1 MSMAPSQLGAFTR
14 SSPDQPYANI
24 EYHVQP

>member
-14 SSPDQPYANI
+14 SRPGLIHPDI
-24 EYHVQP
+24 EFHVQP